1 MLCVFQIIY
10 IGCAYATVYL
20 IYLKFK
26 ATYDGNHDTFRVEF
40 LVVPVGGLA
49 FLVNHD
55 FSPLEVSAN
64 TFGCFQKDCPW
75 FLKGHLTSRLLSRVD
90 SVVIKGRK
98 GPHCL
103 KTSCLSHTIYSTHL
117 SLLQLWI

>member
-1 MLCVFQIIY
+1 MCNTPPVQTCAEITMFLLQVIY

-20 IYLKFK
+20 IYVKFK

-55 FSPLEVSAN
+55 FSPLEVGNLAIMSDVDAIHQRD
-64 TFGCFQKDCPW
+64 TK
-75 FLKGHLTSRLLSRVD
+75 HL
-90 SVVIKGRK
+90 
-98 GPHCL
+98 
-103 KTSCLSHTIYSTHL
+103 
-117 SLLQLWI
+117 

>member
-1 MLCVFQIIY
+1 MFWISVLQVIY

-20 IYLKFK
+20 IYVKFK

-55 FSPLEVSAN
+55 FAPLEVREKIP
-64 TFGCFQKDCPW
+64 GLPLFQAP
-75 FLKGHLTSRLLSRVD
+75 
-90 SVVIKGRK
+90 
-98 GPHCL
+98 
-103 KTSCLSHTIYSTHL
+103 STTL
-117 SLLQLWI
+117 A

>member
-1 MLCVFQIIY
+1 MQHYTSAVCAETAVLLLQVIY

-20 IYLKFK
+20 IYVKFK

-55 FSPLEVSAN
+55 FSPLEVGNPAMML
-64 TFGCFQKDCPW
+64 DA
-75 FLKGHLTSRLLSRVD
+75 D
-90 SVVIKGRK
+90 SI
-98 GPHCL
+98 
-103 KTSCLSHTIYSTHL
+103 
-117 SLLQLWI
+117 